1 MSNLEKL
8 KSIRGATW
16 NWKHEYQGGVIA
28 QEVKKVLPNAI
39 GTAKIDGKPF
49 MTVDY
54 TKVTGLLV
62 EAVKELADRVE
73 ELEKE
78 KQ

>member
-16 NWKHEYQGGVIA
+16 DWKHEYGGVIA
-28 QEVKKVLPNAI
+28 QEVKKILPKAI

-62 EAVKELADRVE
+62 EAVKELANRVE

-78 KQ
+78 K

>member
-1 MSNLEKL
+1 LRNLEKL

-16 NWKHEYQGGVIA
+16 DWKHEYGGVIA
-28 QEVKKVLPNAI
+28 QEVKKILPKAI

-62 EAVKELADRVE
+62 EAVKELANRVE

-78 KQ
+78 K

>member
-8 KSIRGATW
+8 KSIRGATRD
-16 NWKHEYQGGVIA
+16 WKHEYGGVIA
-28 QEVKKVLPNAI
+28 QEDKKILPKAI

-62 EAVKELADRVE
+62 EAVKELANRVE

-78 KQ
+78 K